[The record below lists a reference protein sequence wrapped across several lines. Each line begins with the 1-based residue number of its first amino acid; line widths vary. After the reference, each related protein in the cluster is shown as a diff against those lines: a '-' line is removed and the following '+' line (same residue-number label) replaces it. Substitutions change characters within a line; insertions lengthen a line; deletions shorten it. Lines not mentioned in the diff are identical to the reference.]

1 MIGLPAHG
9 FVLLSM
15 PKCASTSL
23 VQALQGRAELVL
35 RSNPRLKH
43 MNCRSFHALIVPV
56 LNNGGYQ
63 RDDYELISLFREP
76 VAWVESWWRYRQRP
90 ALAREDPSKYTGEIS
105 FEEFVGRYV
114 DNDPRPGTLRGRPA
128 KFVSLSDRLDIG
140 VDRLFAL
147 EQPEVWKRWIGEKV
161 GGDLDV
167 QVDNRSSVRTEPEL
181 SRTMRARLDEFFRPE
196 LEIYER
202 LRPTGEW
209 APPRGYVP
217 GASPVST

>member
-23 VQALQGRAELVL
+23 VHSLQGRAELVL
-35 RSNPRLKH
+35 RVNPRLKH
-43 MNCRSFHALIVPV
+43 MNCQSFHKLMVPV

-63 RDDYELISLFREP
+63 RDDYELVSMFREP
-76 VAWVESWWRYRQRP
+76 VAWIESWWRYRQRP
-90 ALAREDPSKYTGEIS
+90 ALAKEDPTKFTGEIS

-128 KFVSLSDRLDIG
+128 KFIALSERLDIG

-147 EQPEVWKRWIGEKV
+147 ERPDVWQAWINAKV
-161 GGDLDV
+161 PGGIDL
-167 QVDNRSSVRTEPEL
+167 QVDKNRSTVRPEPEL
-181 SRTMRARLDEFFRPE
+181 SSTMRARLSEFFAPE
-196 LEIYER
+196 YAIYEE
-202 LRPTGEW
+202 LRATGEW

-217 GASPVST
+217 GAA